1 MSRLGKGGTEASFEG
16 SRQAAMD
23 YEGEQVRGVEER
35 TTSKYHGKSQGR
47 RTQKS
52 SKGRK
57 ATGRGR
63 R

>member
-23 YEGEQVRGVEER
+23 YEGDQVRGVEER

-52 SKGRK
+52 GQKRK
-57 ATGRGR
+57 AAGRGR